1 MRLALERYEGN
12 PSELGSDVI
21 VSPDTERLQRLPP
34 NQVRTKKWPVLDAHG
49 TPAVD
54 LDDWELEVTGLVMT
68 AGSFTWAEFG
78 KLPRVKVFADMHCV
92 TRWSR
97 LGNLWEGV
105 STNEVLSRCQP
116 LAEAKYVVVHAYDYG
131 WITNLPVDAFVSE
144 DALIADTHDGEPIAA
159 DHGGPARL
167 VIPRLYAW
175 KSAKWVRGIELVS
188 EDGACI
194 LGTRWLPHGR

>member
-1 MRLALERYEGN
+1 MQERNKLQGEGVRD

-54 LDDWELEVTGLVMT
+54 LGDWELEVTGLVRT
-68 AGSFTWAEFG
+68 AGSFTWEAFG

-105 STNEVLSRCQP
+105 STNEILSRCQP
-116 LAEAKYVVVHAYDYG
+116 
-131 WITNLPVDAFVSE
+131 TR
-144 DALIADTHDGEPIAA
+144 
-159 DHGGPARL
+159 RL
-167 VIPRLYAW
+167 R
-175 KSAKWVRGIELVS
+175 R
-188 EDGACI
+188 
-194 LGTRWLPHGR
+194 